1 MKMKMWDLFK
11 SLTFWCI
18 LALILILKT
27 CGEGILENAEAEAVA
42 KAKAKAKAEA
52 EAKAKAKAEAEAKA
66 KAEAEAKAD
75 AEAIAKATEE
85 AIAKAGAKARKN
97 LIPLSSGS
105 YRLIADA
112 EPRKNLIFSEDG
124 KTVTGVK
131 DEGIKSVVIPDGV
144 TSIGKSAFNWCSDL
158 TSVTIPDSVTSIGDG
173 AFNGCISLTSVTIP
187 DSVTS
192 IGDRAFTKVQSV
204 QVSAGNPVFS
214 VDESGVLINKKEKK
228 LLYVPRSLSGSY
240 TIPDSVTSIGESAF
254 SGCEA
259 LTSVTIPDSVT
270 SIGDWAFSGCKSLT
284 SVTIP
289 AKFTDKDVIR
299 WFYGALFI
307 RNKKGV
313 FSNCKI
319 IRR

>member
-144 TSIGKSAFNWCSDL
+144 TSIGKIAFENCSDL

-173 AFNGCISLTSVTIP
+173 AF
-187 DSVTS
+187 
-192 IGDRAFTKVQSV
+192 
-204 QVSAGNPVFS
+204 
-214 VDESGVLINKKEKK
+214 
-228 LLYVPRSLSGSY
+228 
-240 TIPDSVTSIGESAF
+240 
-254 SGCEA
+254 SGCDA
-259 LTSVTIPDSVT
+259 LTR
-270 SIGDWAFSGCKSLT
+270 
-284 SVTIP
+284 VTIP
-289 AKFTDKDVIR
+289 AKFTDGDVKKWEVPIGCTVIR
-299 WFYGALFI
+299 
-307 RNKKGV
+307 R
-313 FSNCKI
+313 
-319 IRR
+319 